1 MQKFLLKAIFCL
13 SLSLFFLPFAAN
25 AQKNKKIK
33 VETENKNAIIEKN
46 AVLSAFEMEIIK
58 EVNAARTNPAEYI
71 GYLEEIKKFMKGKIR
86 HIPPDIQLLTSE
98 GIESV
103 DDAIV
108 ELKKVSPAAPYMTSE
123 LISKAARK
131 HLTDLMENPKLGHLG
146 KDGSDPMDRINRENV
161 FPKQAA
167 ENILRDTDSAR
178 EIILRTIIDDGV
190 KTRSH
195 RKNIFS
201 EKFNTIGI
209 AYGIGK
215 NGQPIVVINFA
226 GLPAQKNIK

>member
-1 MQKFLLKAIFCL
+1 MQKILLKAIFCL
-13 SLSLFFLPFAAN
+13 LLSLFFLPFAAN
-25 AQKNKKIK
+25 AQKNKKINIK
-33 VETENKNAIIEKN
+33 TENKNAVNKKT
-46 AVLSAFEMEIIK
+46 ATLSAFELEIIK
-58 EVNAARTNPAEYI
+58 EVNTARANPAEYI

-86 HIPPDIQLLTSE
+86 YIPPDIQLLTSE

-108 ELKKVSPAAPYMTSE
+108 ELKKLSPAAPYKTSE

-131 HLTDLMENPKLGHLG
+131 HLADLIENPKLGHFG

-215 NGQPIVVINFA
+215 KGQPIVIINFA
-226 GLPAQKNIK
+226 DLPVQKTQK